1 MGFLEKC
8 SNGRLCNAL
17 GAINHMNA
25 GCGCPV
31 QAVAKA
37 FRFDVRLKLM
47 LLYTRQP
54 WFHIDRLQHCVTTR
68 QPVEKN
74 TTLDPEEVVAKPVD
88 CPFLRQKR
96 SSREVSFDPEQTFG
110 T

>member
-1 MGFLEKC
+1 ME
-8 SNGRLCNAL
+8 RLSNAL

-25 GCGCPV
+25 GCGCLV

-54 WFHIDRLQHCVTTR
+54 WFYIDRLQHCVTTR
-68 QPVEKN
+68 QPVEKILHL
-74 TTLDPEEVVAKPVD
+74 TP
-88 CPFLRQKR
+88 RR
-96 SSREVSFDPEQTFG
+96 
-110 T
+110 